1 MVCLYFVVL
10 KLFLNFLGY
19 KQNVKSA
26 VIEQELTTARSSFF
40 FINAGSFFMYVTTGD
55 CSLDG
60 DYLGRRHLVKVY
72 KMVPYNSLNYK
83 SQLFYIFFRIT
94 LLDTYYIRYFTC
106 VWQGCQTNVNTY
118 LSIYWKERRVSY
130 TILNSRTG
138 EPIWL
143 KIDGVVA

>member
-1 MVCLYFVVL
+1 MYLYFVVL

-26 VIEQELTTARSSFF
+26 VIEQELTTARSFF
-40 FINAGSFFMYVTTGD
+40 FIKAGSFFMYVTTGD

-60 DYLGRRHLVKVY
+60 DYLGRWHLVKVY
-72 KMVPYNSLNYK
+72 KMVPYNSLNYTN
-83 SQLFYIFFRIT
+83 IT
-94 LLDTYYIRYFTC
+94 LPDTYYIRYFTC

-118 LSIYWKERRVSY
+118 LSIYLKERRVSY

-143 KIDGVVA
+143 KIDGEVA